1 LIDLEQLLRRVPI
14 EAADAVVGMA
24 RLKSATLNT
33 LLRGRLG
40 GPAGAEGSVLS
51 EPFIEGAFPWLPHA
65 GGWEGLPEG
74 LLHPRTL
81 EVLRQVSRP
90 PYQHQLEAWRHL
102 CRDEPASTIVSSG
115 TGSGKTECFL
125 TPILDRL
132 VRQSGGGGTKLEGV
146 RALMLYPLN
155 ALISSQEERLSKWFE
170 PFGGSLRYAL
180 YNGETPEDAP
190 TSGVRRLPWKVD
202 NRRALRDSPP
212 PVLVTNVTMLEY
224 MLIRQKDAPILR
236 KSQDTLDFIV
246 LDEAH
251 SYVGAQAAEIALLL
265 RRVALAFGRRPDQLR
280 YVATSAT
287 IGDGADDQLRGFLKD
302 LSGAPDDQVHVV
314 NGRRAPLPVA
324 PDAAHAIEVPAAL
337 RSLSELESGRHL
349 AASRPLR
356 AARERLRDGEVMSWS
371 AWTGVCGE
379 ILERPARDGEAVE
392 LLVESA
398 RARDPGADE
407 ILARAGADN
416 ILPIRVHLFHG
427 TLTGLWAC
435 ISPDCPGRPDA
446 GVENADWPYGAVFAE
461 HRTRCPHCESLVL
474 EWAFCG
480 QCGDGALKA
489 EEYDGGARVAQWT
502 EPGKDDEFEQTLQL
516 DETFGEEAEDGD
528 EVASPVIAVSRRYL
542 VASSRQRLARV
553 RIDRRT
559 GIYAEGDATDGAE
572 FLASTDLGRCPCCDV
587 APPRPDLKRGVLR
600 SFVAGA
606 PFLMS
611 QIAPGLLAHLSP
623 RSDIEAGAP
632 FQGRQLITFTDA
644 RQGTARHA
652 ANIQIAAERAFVRG
666 FLYHTLQERKPVDP
680 AALALL
686 NERIGKLEPHES
698 DPTFAA
704 MLRQSREEK
713 EALVSGG
720 GGSIPWPR
728 IVESLANDPTLKDHL
743 RQIWRERDERFQ
755 EPRQLAEFLLYRE
768 IMRRPVRAN
777 SAETL
782 GLARFV
788 VPGVDGASALPLP
801 GAAAALGL
809 SASDWGDLIRLL
821 LTHFVRTNV
830 ALQFDHDGWM
840 PWIDRRQVPI
850 EVTVRQPDS
859 VSSRYVRFWPSAKR
873 TRPTRVVRVLCQ
885 ALGLS
890 LDDAGTRDR
899 VDELLGAAWT
909 RLQRFTVGSP
919 NGVRFKLDEF
929 ELAPVETAFACPVTR
944 RIVDTTFRGLSP
956 YDRSGLHEAST
967 PVRMPRFPY
976 SWRRDAA
983 GAPVDKATIDEWLAT
998 DPDVAGLKRLGVW
1011 GDQQERAVRLTP
1023 WLRAAEHSA
1032 QQPGF
1037 LLRQYED
1044 EFKRGQINVL
1054 GCSTT
1059 MEMGVDI
1066 GSIEAVLNT
1075 NAPPAIAN
1083 YRQRVGRAG
1092 RQRQPISVG
1101 LTLCKDRPL
1110 DRAAFADPEA
1120 FLNREVRAPKVSLE
1134 SPTIARRQANAYLLA
1149 RFLSSRGSELHKLT
1163 NGAFFGLGREPE
1175 GAGRPMTPANEF
1187 LQWLDRSSSD
1197 DQVLRGLGI
1206 LLAGTPLLEGTT
1218 ARPDMDLW
1226 ASVRDQMETVA
1237 AELSAEWEALQGR
1250 SAAAAESTAGRPVV
1264 ARARDLQRERLERG
1278 YLLSELAGRGF
1289 LPSYGFPTDVVQ
1301 FATET
1306 QGEKRKRKAEDE
1318 NRISSRGYPS
1328 RSRDVAIFEYA
1339 PGRSIVVDGVVRE
1352 SAGVTLNWKRPISEE
1367 GVREVQNLRVVSS
1380 CGRCGALWS
1389 SPTAAARSLCPECG
1403 WNEPKSIR
1411 FLSPG
1416 GFAVAN
1422 DFKIHDDPSD
1432 LGASSPVD
1440 PWVSARGG
1448 AWRALPNPDIGRFRA
1463 SPTGLVF
1470 WFNPG
1475 PYGHGFGVCLHCGR
1489 AEAETEA
1496 DGGQALPSHRPLRG
1510 WPRNDVGGLCTGTPE
1525 INPFAVQRRLRLGH
1539 EIRTDVCEVQLYD
1552 CASATTALAIA
1563 LALREAIARRLGVD
1577 ADEMGFAAPPA
1588 ADPLGSRRSWSAVIF
1603 DRASGGAGFSST
1615 LAENPIPILREARA
1629 LLDCEAVGRCGD
1641 CEAVTVCPLCVLGA
1655 DSQHSAED
1663 TDRKAAFALL
1673 TDALARLTL
1682 PEEHRIF
1689 GASSEFESAPLAV
1702 ALAGRL
1708 QGNAAAALTL
1718 FLSGRPDDWDLDEW
1732 PMTPVLDLWGGRGR
1746 KLAAAVDSA
1755 ALATADPVT
1764 RRRVVLWARHA
1775 RLDLVDNG
1783 GASLE
1788 RPLLATIDVGG
1799 AATSWGSARTE
1810 AAQIGPTWAAVSLAP
1825 IVRGNAASAAVARP
1839 VIDPEGLLRE
1849 QVREAVFE
1857 VGAELDGSV
1866 AGFGARFREL
1876 LRAANPDLSRAFDN
1890 PCTELTYTDRYLLSP
1905 LTVRLLGEL
1914 LTGFA
1919 GPSTRIQVRTLAVRP
1934 GGEAKGGMKID
1945 KDWRSMADRD
1955 LTLRTMLGAISPLAS
1970 LETSHAAPH
1979 RRRLDFKTSAA
1990 SGTIFFDQGVGSWR
2004 TASDTPFDFGDPPSG
2019 QIEQMKKL
2027 FEIVNNPHGTF
2038 VAVRLDAAG
2047 AAG

>member
-24 RLKSATLNT
+24 RLKSATLNAA
-33 LLRGRLG
+33 LRSRLG
-40 GPAGAEGSVLS
+40 GPAGSEGSVLS
-51 EPFIEGAFPWLPHA
+51 EPFLEGAFPWLPYPA
-65 GGWEGLPEG
+65 GWDGLPDG
-74 LLHPRTL
+74 LLHHRTL
-81 EVLRQVSRP
+81 EVLQSVSRP
-90 PYQHQLEAWRHL
+90 PYQHQLEAWCHL
-102 CRDEPASTIVSSG
+102 CRDDPSSVIVSSG

-132 VRQSGGGGTKLEGV
+132 VRQSDGGETRLEGV

-155 ALISSQEERLSKWFE
+155 ALISSQEERLSRWLE
-170 PFGGSLRYAL
+170 PFGGALRYAL

-190 TSGVRRLPWKVD
+190 TSGERRLPWKVD
-202 NRRALRDSPP
+202 NRRALRNSPP
-212 PVLVTNVTMLEY
+212 PMLVTNVTMLEY
-224 MLIRQKDAPILR
+224 MLIRQKDASILH

-287 IGDGADDQLRGFLKD
+287 IGDGADEQLRGFLKD
-302 LSGAPDDQVHVV
+302 LSGAPDDQVFVV
-314 NGRRAPLPVA
+314 NGRRAPLPRA
-324 PDAAHAIEVPAAL
+324 PEATHAIEPYTAL
-337 RSLSELESGRHL
+337 RDLAEIEAGRRL
-349 AASRPLR
+349 AASKPLR
-356 AARERLRDGEVMSWS
+356 AVRERLRSGEVMSWS
-371 AWTGVCGE
+371 AWTRACEEV
-379 ILERPARDGEAVE
+379 LDRPASDGEAVG

-398 RARDPGADE
+398 RARDPNAE
-407 ILARAGADN
+407 APLALAGADN
-416 ILPIRVHLFHG
+416 ILPVRVHLFHG

-435 ISPDCPGRPDA
+435 INPQCPERPDA
-446 GVENADWPYGAVFAE
+446 GLDTSDWSYGAVFAE
-461 HRTRCPHCESLVL
+461 QRTRCPHCESIVL

-480 QCGDGALKA
+480 HCGDGALKA
-489 EEYDGGARVAQWT
+489 EEYDGGVRVAQWT
-502 EPGKDDEFEQTLQL
+502 EPSKDDEFEQTLQL

-528 EVASPVIAVSRRYL
+528 EELSPVVAVSRRYL
-542 VASSRQRLARV
+542 VASSSQRLTRV
-553 RIDRRT
+553 GVDRRT
-559 GIYAEGDATDGAE
+559 GFYAEGDSTAGLE

-587 APPRPDLKRGVLR
+587 TPPRPDLQRGVLR

-606 PFLMS
+606 PYLMS

-623 RSDIEAGAP
+623 RTDIEPGAP

-652 ANIQIAAERAFVRG
+652 ANIQIASERAFIRG
-666 FLYHTLQERKPVDP
+666 FLYHTLQERTPIDP
-680 AALALL
+680 AALATL
-686 NERIGKLEPHES
+686 NERIEKLSPLAS
-698 DPTFAA
+698 DPTFAG
-704 MLRQSREEK
+704 MLRQAIDERA
-713 EALVSGG
+713 ALSGG
-720 GGSIPWPR
+720 AGSIPWPH
-728 IVESLANDPTLKDHL
+728 IVERLAGNSTLKDHL
-743 RQIWRERDERFQ
+743 REIWRERDERFQ
-755 EPRQLAEFLLYRE
+755 DPSRLAEFLLYRE

-788 VPGVDGASALPLP
+788 VPTVDGPSAPPPP
-801 GAAAALGL
+801 GAASALGL
-809 SASDWGDLIRLL
+809 SELDWSDLVRLL

-830 ALQFDHDGWM
+830 ALQFDHEGWM
-840 PWIDRRQVPI
+840 PWIDRRQVPV
-850 EVTVRQPDS
+850 EATLRRPDS
-859 VSSRYVRFWPSAKR
+859 LSSRYVRFWPSARR
-873 TRPTRVVRVLCQ
+873 TRPTRVVRLVAQ
-885 ALGLS
+885 TLGLS
-890 LDDAGTRDR
+890 LDDASARDR
-899 VDELLGAAWT
+899 LDELFGAVWT

-919 NGVRFKLDEF
+919 NGVRFQLDRF
-929 ELAPVETAFACPVTR
+929 ELASVEKAFVCPVTR

-956 YDRSGLHEAST
+956 YDRGGVHVPAT
-967 PVRMPRFPY
+967 PVSMPRFPY
-976 SWRRDAA
+976 SWRRDST
-983 GAPVDKATIDEWLAT
+983 GAPVDKETVDQWLAT
-998 DPDVAGLKRLGVW
+998 DVEVAELKRLGVW
-1011 GDQQERAVRLTP
+1011 GDQQDRAARLTP
-1023 WLRAAEHSA
+1023 WLRTAEHSA

-1037 LLRQYED
+1037 LLRRYED

-1110 DRAAFADPEA
+1110 DRAAFADPEL
-1120 FLNREVRAPKVSLE
+1120 FLNREVRAPRVSLE

-1149 RFLSSRGSELHKLT
+1149 RFLGTRGAELHKLT
-1163 NGAFFGLGREPE
+1163 NGAFFGLGRDSEA
-1175 GAGRPMTPANEF
+1175 AGRGMTPVNEF
-1187 LQWLDRSSSD
+1187 LQWLDRSCGED
-1197 DQVLRGLGI
+1197 DVLRGLGV

-1226 ASVRDQMETVA
+1226 ASVRDQMETVG
-1237 AELSAEWEALQGR
+1237 AELAAEWEALQGR
-1250 SAAAAESTAGRPVV
+1250 AAATEPTHDRSVV
-1264 ARARDLQRERLERG
+1264 VRARDLQRERLERG

-1318 NRISSRGYPS
+1318 NRLSSRGYPS

-1380 CGRCGALWS
+1380 CNRCGALWS
-1389 SPTAAARSLCPECG
+1389 NPTAAARSLCPECG
-1403 WNEPKSIR
+1403 WTEPKSIR

-1416 GFAVAN
+1416 GFAVAT

-1432 LGASSPVD
+1432 LGAGSPVD

-1463 SPTGLVF
+1463 SPMGLVF

-1475 PYGHGFGVCLHCGR
+1475 PNGHGFGVCLHCGR

-1496 DGGQALPSHRPLRG
+1496 DGGQALPNHRPLRG
-1510 WPRNDVGGLCTGTPE
+1510 WPRNEVGGLCTGAPE

-1539 EIRTDVCEVQLYD
+1539 EIRTDVCEVQLYE
-1552 CASATTALAIA
+1552 CSSAATALTIA
-1563 LALREAIARRLGVD
+1563 LALREAVARRLGVD

-1588 ADPLGSRRSWSAVIF
+1588 ADPLGTRRSWSAVIF

-1629 LLDCEAVGRCGD
+1629 LLDCEAAGRCGD
-1641 CEAVTVCPLCVLGA
+1641 REAVTVCPLCVLGA
-1655 DSQHSAED
+1655 DSQHSAEN
-1663 TDRKAAFALL
+1663 TDRRAAFALL
-1673 TDALARLTL
+1673 TDVLTRLVL
-1682 PEEHRIF
+1682 PEEHRLF
-1689 GASSEFESAPLAV
+1689 GPSSEFESAPLAV

-1708 QGNAAAALTL
+1708 QSNSAAALTVYL
-1718 FLSGRPDDWDLDEW
+1718 TGRADDWDVDEW
-1732 PMTPVLDLWGGRGR
+1732 PMAPVLDLWGGRGR
-1746 KLAAAVDSA
+1746 NLAAAVDGA
-1755 ALATADPVT
+1755 ALAAADPVT

-1775 RLDLVDNG
+1775 RLDLVDM
-1783 GASLE
+1783 GAPSSE
-1788 RPLLATIDVGG
+1788 ISLLATVAIRDDM
-1799 AATSWGSARTE
+1799 TSWASARAE
-1810 AAQIGPTWAAVSLAP
+1810 AAQIGPTWGAVSVAP
-1825 IVRGNAASAAVARP
+1825 IVRGRAGSARAPHP
-1839 VIDPEGLLRE
+1839 VIDPEALLRE

-1857 VGAELDGSV
+1857 IGSELDGAI
-1866 AGFGARFREL
+1866 AGFGTRFREL
-1876 LRAANPDLSRAFDN
+1876 IRAANPDLARAFDK
-1890 PCTELTYTDRYLLSP
+1890 PMLELTYTDRYLLSP
-1905 LTVRLLGEL
+1905 LTVRLLFEL
-1914 LTGFA
+1914 LGGFA
-1919 GPSTRIQVRTLAVRP
+1919 GPSTRIQVRTLAARP
-1934 GGEAKGGMKID
+1934 GGESKGGVKID

-1955 LTLRTMLGAISPLAS
+1955 LVLRTMLGAISPLAS
-1970 LETSHAAPH
+1970 LDTSHAVPH
-1979 RRRLDFKTSAA
+1979 RRRLDFRTNGA

-2004 TASDTPFDFGDPPSG
+2004 TVGNTPFDFGAPPSG
-2019 QIEQMKKL
+2019 QIEQMKRL
-2027 FEIVNNPHGTF
+2027 FGIANNPHGTF
-2038 VAVRLDAAG
+2038 VAARLDAVAL
-2047 AAG
+2047 

>member
-14 EAADAVVGMA
+14 DAADAVVGMA
-24 RLKSATLNT
+24 RLKSATLNAT
-33 LLRGRLG
+33 LRGRLG

-51 EPFIEGAFPWLPHA
+51 EPFLEGAFPWLPYP
-65 GGWEGLPEG
+65 GGWDSLPDG

-81 EVLRQVSRP
+81 EVLRSVSRP

-102 CRDEPASTIVSSG
+102 CRDDPSSVIVSSG
-115 TGSGKTECFL
+115 TGSGKTECFF

-132 VRQSGGGGTKLEGV
+132 VRQSGGGETRLEGV

-155 ALISSQEERLSKWFE
+155 ALISSQEERLSRWFE
-170 PFGGSLRYAL
+170 PFGGALRYAL

-190 TSGVRRLPWKVD
+190 TSGERRFPWKVD
-202 NRRALRDSPP
+202 NRCALRDSPP

-265 RRVALAFGRRPDQLR
+265 RRVALAFGRSPDQLR

-287 IGDGADDQLRGFLKD
+287 IGDGADEQLRGFLKD
-302 LSGAPDDQVHVV
+302 LSGAPDDQVFIV
-314 NGRRAPLPVA
+314 NGRRAPLPRPPEA
-324 PDAAHAIEVPAAL
+324 THAIEPPTAL
-337 RSLSELESGRHL
+337 RDLAEIEAGRHL
-349 AASRPLR
+349 AASKPLR
-356 AARERLRDGEVMSWS
+356 AVRERLRRGEVMSWS
-371 AWTGVCGE
+371 AWTQACEAV
-379 ILERPARDGEAVE
+379 LDRPMSDGEAVG

-398 RARDPGADE
+398 RARDPNAE
-407 ILARAGADN
+407 AALALAGADN
-416 ILPIRVHLFHG
+416 ILPVRVHLFHG

-435 ISPDCPGRPDA
+435 INPQCPERPDA
-446 GVENADWPYGAVFAE
+446 GSDTSDWSYGAVFAE
-461 HRTRCPHCESLVL
+461 QRTRCSHCESIVL

-480 QCGDGALKA
+480 HCGDGALKA

-516 DETFGEEAEDGD
+516 DETFGEEAEDG
-528 EVASPVIAVSRRYL
+528 EVELSPVVAVSRRYL
-542 VASSRQRLARV
+542 VAASPQRLPRV
-553 RIDRRT
+553 RIDGRT
-559 GIYAEGDATDGAE
+559 GFYAEGDSTAGLN

-587 APPRPDLKRGVLR
+587 TPPHPDLRKGVLR

-606 PFLMS
+606 PYLMS

-623 RSDIEAGAP
+623 RTDIEPGAP

-652 ANIQIAAERAFVRG
+652 ANIQIASERAFIRG

-680 AALALL
+680 TALATL
-686 NERIGKLEPHES
+686 NERIEKLSSLAS

-704 MLRQSREEK
+704 MLRQASDEK
-713 EALVSGG
+713 AALLAGG
-720 GGSIPWPR
+720 GPIAWPQ
-728 IVESLANDPTLKDHL
+728 IVERLAGDPTLKDHL
-743 RQIWRERDERFQ
+743 REIWRERDERFQ
-755 EPRQLAEFLLYRE
+755 DSSRLAEFLLYRE

-788 VPGVDGASALPLP
+788 VPTVDGPSALPLP
-801 GAAAALGL
+801 GAATALGL
-809 SASDWGDLIRLL
+809 SESDWADVVRLL

-830 ALQFDHDGWM
+830 ALQFDHEGWM
-840 PWIDRRQVPI
+840 PWIDRRQVPV
-850 EVTVRQPDS
+850 EATLRRPDS
-859 VSSRYVRFWPSAKR
+859 ISSRYVRFWPSARR
-873 TRPTRVVRVLCQ
+873 TRPTRVVRLVAQ
-885 ALGLS
+885 SLGLS
-890 LDDAGTRDR
+890 LDDAGARDR
-899 VDELLGAAWT
+899 LDELFGAAWT

-919 NGVRFKLDEF
+919 NGVRFKLDGF
-929 ELAPVETAFACPVTR
+929 ELAPVEKAFVCPVTR

-956 YDRSGLHEAST
+956 YDRGGLHVPAT
-967 PVRMPRFPY
+967 PVNMPRFPY
-976 SWRRDAA
+976 SWRRDAT
-983 GAPVDKATIDEWLAT
+983 GAVVEKETVDQWLAT
-998 DPDVAGLKRLGVW
+998 DVEVAELKRLGVW
-1011 GDQQERAVRLTP
+1011 GDQQERAARLTP

-1037 LLRQYED
+1037 LLRRYED
-1044 EFKRGQINVL
+1044 EFKSGQINVL

-1110 DRAAFADPEA
+1110 DRAAFADPEL
-1120 FLNREVRAPKVSLE
+1120 FLNREVRAPRVSLE

-1149 RFLSSRGSELHKLT
+1149 RFLGTRGAELHKLT
-1163 NGAFFGLGREPE
+1163 NGAFFGLGRDSEA
-1175 GAGRPMTPANEF
+1175 AGRGMTPANEF
-1187 LQWLDRSSSD
+1187 LQWLDRSSGD
-1197 DQVLRGLGI
+1197 DDVLRGLGV
-1206 LLAGTPLLEGTT
+1206 LLAGTPLVGGTT

-1226 ASVRDQMETVA
+1226 ASVRDQMEAVG
-1237 AELSAEWEALQGR
+1237 AELAAEWEALQGR
-1250 SAAAAESTAGRPVV
+1250 AAAATAPTDGRPVV
-1264 ARARDLQRERLERG
+1264 TRARDLQRERLERG

-1318 NRISSRGYPS
+1318 NRLSSRGYPS

-1403 WNEPKSIR
+1403 WTEPRSIR

-1422 DFKIHDDPSD
+1422 DFKVHDDPSD
-1432 LGASSPVD
+1432 LGPGSPVD

-1463 SPTGLVF
+1463 SPMGLVF

-1475 PYGHGFGVCLHCGR
+1475 PNGHGFGICLHCGR

-1496 DGGQALPSHRPLRG
+1496 DGGQALPNHRPLRG

-1539 EIRTDVCEVQLYD
+1539 EIRTDVCEVQLYE
-1552 CASATTALAIA
+1552 CSSAATALAIA
-1563 LALREAIARRLGVD
+1563 LALREAVARRLGVD

-1588 ADPLGSRRSWSAVIF
+1588 ADPLGTRRNWSAVIF

-1615 LAENPIPILREARA
+1615 LAENPLPILMEARA
-1629 LLDCEAVGRCGD
+1629 LLDCDAAGRCGD

-1663 TDRKAAFALL
+1663 TDRKAAFDLL
-1673 TDALARLTL
+1673 TDVLARLVL
-1682 PEEHRIF
+1682 PEEHRLF

-1702 ALAGRL
+1702 ALASRL
-1708 QGNAAAALTL
+1708 QANPAVALTI
-1718 FLSGRPDDWDLDEW
+1718 FLSGRPDDWDLDNW

-1746 KLAAAVDSA
+1746 RLAAAVDGD

-1764 RRRVVLWARHA
+1764 RRRVVLWAKHA
-1775 RLDLVDNG
+1775 RLDLVADRALSTG
-1783 GASLE
+1783 T
-1788 RPLLATIDVGG
+1788 PLLATISVGDD
-1799 AATSWGSARTE
+1799 ATSWASARTE
-1810 AAQIGPTWAAVSLAP
+1810 AAQIGPTWAAVSVAP
-1825 IVRGNAASAAVARP
+1825 IVRGKAASTRAVRS
-1839 VIDPEGLLRE
+1839 VIDLEGLLRE
-1849 QVREAVFE
+1849 QIREAVFE
-1857 VGAELDGSV
+1857 IGGELDGPV

-1876 LRAANPDLSRAFDN
+1876 IRAANPDLAHAFDE
-1890 PCTELTYTDRYLLSP
+1890 PSVELVYTDRYLLSP

-1914 LTGFA
+1914 LAGFA
-1919 GPSTRIQVRTLAVRP
+1919 GPATRIEVRTLATRP
-1934 GGEAKGGMKID
+1934 GGESKGGVRID

-1955 LTLRTMLGAISPLAS
+1955 LILRTTLGGISPLAS
-1970 LETSHAAPH
+1970 LETSLAVPH
-1979 RRRLDFKTSAA
+1979 RRRLDFRTNAA

-2004 TASDTPFDFGDPPSG
+2004 TANETSFDFGDTPNG
-2019 QIEQMKKL
+2019 QIEQIGRA
-2027 FEIVNNPHGTF
+2027 FEIANNPHGTF
-2038 VAVRLDAAG
+2038 VAVRLDPIG
-2047 AAG
+2047 ASK